1 MWKKL
6 LTAAGLLI
14 VTGILVIVVVENYAI
29 YSQRNL
35 ASIEVLKIGSDQ
47 CSFTLPLKQAEAMYD
62 PTVKIELYAK
72 EGPFWI
78 ETDRTFSDLRICSC
92 RMTGLMAFYSRFDI
106 PDRKAKEKILQFIC
120 SQATK

>member
-1 MWKKL
+1 MRKKV
-6 LTAAGLLI
+6 LTAVGLLI
-14 VTGILVIVVVENYAI
+14 VTGILVIVVVESYDI

-78 ETDRTFSDLRICSC
+78 ETNRTFSDLRVCSC
-92 RMTGLMAFYSRFDI
+92 RTTWFAVVYSCFDI
-106 PDRKAKEKILQFIC
+106 PDKKKKDQILHLAE
-120 SQATK
+120 SGTGK